1 MRHSERLAA
10 PRTGPRWEHFRHD
23 ADVGVRGFGPSRE
36 VAFEQAA
43 LAMIAVITDPRAV
56 RARNK
61 VSIECRAPDEE
72 LLLAEWLNRLVYEM
86 ATRRMLFSRFSVRID
101 AGVLRGE
108 AWGERLDRA
117 RHQPA
122 VEIKGATYTAL
133 RVQQR
138 NGEWRAQTVVD
149 V

>member
-1 MRHSERLAA
+1 MRRGEQVAA
-10 PRTGPRWEHFRHD
+10 RRTGPRWEHFLHD

-43 LAMIAVITDPRAV
+43 LAMIAVITDPKAV

-61 VSIECRAPDEE
+61 VSIECRAPDDE

-86 ATRRMLFSRFSVRID
+86 ATRRMIFSRFSVRIA
-101 AGVLRGE
+101 AGTLQAE

-122 VEIKGATYTAL
+122 VEIKGATYTGL

-138 NGEWRAQTVVD
+138 HGEWLAQTVVD